1 MQPSTGTLPPA
12 LSASAAVLAACLLCL
27 AAAACGPTQ
36 FSGTLLTSESPAA
49 SFELRNQ
56 FGETV
61 SMADRRG
68 RVVVLT
74 FLYTACPDI
83 CPLTAERLRAA
94 YELLGEAAEDVSM
107 LVVSVDPER
116 DTEEA
121 ALAYSKKWG
130 MERRWDYLVGDRDSL
145 SATWRAYY
153 RRAVDDGEKVDRQ
166 TWRRTAASPPTSLV
180 ANSSMRGCSSLFRAI
195 VAASLEDGGGAVPA
209 TRPEGEAGKSGVE
222 GLREAIEERYLV
234 FHSGPVYLI
243 DREGAMRVLFTLPFE
258 AADLAHDV
266 RLLLESD

>member
-1 MQPSTGTLPPA
+1 MQPSTGTLPPT
-12 LSASAAVLAACLLCL
+12 LSASAAVLAACLLYL

-94 YELLGEAAEDVSM
+94 YELLGEAEEDVSM

-145 SATWRAYY
+145 SATWRAY
-153 RRAVDDGEKVDRQ
+153 
-166 TWRRTAASPPTSLV
+166 
-180 ANSSMRGCSSLFRAI
+180 F
-195 VAASLEDGGGAVPA
+195 VAASVEDGGGAVPA

-222 GLREAIEERYLV
+222 GLREAIDRRHLIS
-234 FHSGPVYLI
+234 HSAPVYLV

>member
-1 MQPSTGTLPPA
+1 MQPSTGTRPPA

-27 AAAACGPTQ
+27 AAAACGPAQ

-145 SATWRAYY
+145 SETWRAY
-153 RRAVDDGEKVDRQ
+153 
-166 TWRRTAASPPTSLV
+166 
-180 ANSSMRGCSSLFRAI
+180 F
-195 VAASLEDGGGAVPA
+195 VAASVEDGGGAVPA

-222 GLREAIEERYLV
+222 GLHEAIEERYLV

-243 DREGAMRVLFTLPFE
+243 DRDGVMRVLFTLPFK
-258 AADLAHDV
+258 AAELARDV
-266 RLLLESD
+266 ELLLESD

>member
-94 YELLGEAAEDVSM
+94 YELLGEAEEDVSM

-145 SATWRAYY
+145 SATWRAY
-153 RRAVDDGEKVDRQ
+153 
-166 TWRRTAASPPTSLV
+166 
-180 ANSSMRGCSSLFRAI
+180 F
-195 VAASLEDGGGAVPA
+195 VAASVEDGGGAVPA

>member
-1 MQPSTGTLPPA
+1 MQPSTGTRPPT

-94 YELLGEAAEDVSM
+94 YELLGEAAADVSM

-145 SATWRAYY
+145 SATWRAY
-153 RRAVDDGEKVDRQ
+153 
-166 TWRRTAASPPTSLV
+166 
-180 ANSSMRGCSSLFRAI
+180 F
-195 VAASLEDGGGAVPA
+195 VAASVEDGGGAVPA

-222 GLREAIEERYLV
+222 GLREAIDERYLV

>member
-1 MQPSTGTLPPA
+1 MQLSTGTRPTA

-27 AAAACGPTQ
+27 AAAACGPAQ

-145 SATWRAYY
+145 SATWRAY
-153 RRAVDDGEKVDRQ
+153 
-166 TWRRTAASPPTSLV
+166 
-180 ANSSMRGCSSLFRAI
+180 F
-195 VAASLEDGGGAVPA
+195 VAASVEDGGGTVPA

>member
-1 MQPSTGTLPPA
+1 MQPSTGTRPPT

-83 CPLTAERLRAA
+83 CPLTAERLRVA

-145 SATWRAYY
+145 SATWRAY
-153 RRAVDDGEKVDRQ
+153 
-166 TWRRTAASPPTSLV
+166 
-180 ANSSMRGCSSLFRAI
+180 F
-195 VAASLEDGGGAVPA
+195 VAASLEDGDGAVPA

>member
-145 SATWRAYY
+145 SATWRAY
-153 RRAVDDGEKVDRQ
+153 
-166 TWRRTAASPPTSLV
+166 
-180 ANSSMRGCSSLFRAI
+180 F

>member
-1 MQPSTGTLPPA
+1 MQPSTGTRPPA

-27 AAAACGPTQ
+27 AAAACGPAQ

-83 CPLTAERLRAA
+83 CPLTAERLRVA

-145 SATWRAYY
+145 SATWRAY
-153 RRAVDDGEKVDRQ
+153 
-166 TWRRTAASPPTSLV
+166 
-180 ANSSMRGCSSLFRAI
+180 F
-195 VAASLEDGGGAVPA
+195 VAASAEDGGGAVPA
-209 TRPEGEAGKSGVE
+209 TRPEGEAGKSGVG
-222 GLREAIEERYLV
+222 GLREASEERYLV

>member
-1 MQPSTGTLPPA
+1 MQPSTGTRPPA

-27 AAAACGPTQ
+27 AAAACGPAQ

-145 SATWRAYY
+145 SATWRAY
-153 RRAVDDGEKVDRQ
+153 
-166 TWRRTAASPPTSLV
+166 
-180 ANSSMRGCSSLFRAI
+180 F